1 MAPEGALGAGVSDD
15 PARRNALPETRC
27 HLGNHAPLRQQQMKW
42 PCWHRFL
49 KKT

>member
-27 HLGNHAPLRQQQMKW
+27 HLGNHAPLRPQQMKW
-42 PCWHRFL
+42 PCAKERL
-49 KKT
+49 DG